1 MHAVNQRKLIPLSCI
16 EIQIALVQK
25 WLASTTKKT
34 QEKRKTTKK
43 KKKKVKTTD
52 ITDMDLHDRFR

>member
-34 QEKRKTTKK
+34 QEKRKTKK
-43 KKKKVKTTD
+43 KKKKSQND
-52 ITDMDLHDRFR
+52 GHH